1 MELEII
7 IKRLEFAWESETKEL
22 YRDLL
27 KLKTAMSDEIKEILK
42 QWYSLSV
49 LLNSYKEDRDKIN
62 FILKNK

>member
-1 MELEII
+1 
-7 IKRLEFAWESETKEL
+7 L

-27 KLKTAMSDEIKEILK
+27 RLKTAMSDEIKEILK

>member
-7 IKRLEFAWESETKEL
+7 IKRLESAGESETKEL

-27 KLKTAMSDEIKEILK
+27 RLKTAMSDEIKEILK

>member
-7 IKRLEFAWESETKEL
+7 IKRLESAGEGETKEL

-27 KLKTAMSDEIKEILK
+27 RLKTAMSDEIKEILK